1 MADQTVLAFDT
12 SAAHCAAAL
21 LCNGAILGSTFE
33 TMQKGQAEA
42 LVPLIQTLLAE
53 TQTSLHKIGRIG
65 VGLGPGNFTGIR
77 ISISL
82 ARGLGLSLGCPVI
95 GVDSFDASI
104 EEETKET
111 LIAIPATRDQFY
123 TRSSANLQATPQMS
137 DAPTLAT
144 SPIPVHYRPKPDLL
158 VANIARIAARR
169 DVKTVMPPAPLY
181 VKPADAAPRRD
192 PGPKILH
199 PNAS

>member
-42 LVPLIQTLLAE
+42 LVPLIQTLLVE
-53 TQTSLHKIGRIG
+53 TQTNLHKIGRIG

-95 GVDSFDASI
+95 GVDSFEASI
-104 EEETKET
+104 EEKTKET

-123 TRSSANLQATPQMS
+123 TRSSANLQAAPEMS

-144 SPIPVHYRPKPDLL
+144 SPIPVLYRPKPDLL
-158 VANIARIAARR
+158 VANIARIAARK
-169 DVKTVMPPAPLY
+169 DVKTATPPAPLY
-181 VKPADAAPRRD
+181 VKPADAAPSRD
-192 PGPKILH
+192 PGPKILQ

>member
-1 MADQTVLAFDT
+1 VADQTVLAFDT

-42 LVPLIQTLLAE
+42 LVPLIQALLAE

-95 GVDSFDASI
+95 GVDSFEASI
-104 EEETKET
+104 EEKTKET
-111 LIAIPATRDQFY
+111 LIAIPATRDKFY
-123 TRSSANLQATPQMS
+123 TRSSANLQAAPEMS

-144 SPIPVHYRPKPDLL
+144 SPIPVLYRPKPDLL

-169 DVKTVMPPAPLY
+169 DVKTVMPPATLY

>member
-21 LCNGAILGSTFE
+21 LCNGAIIGSTFE

-95 GVDSFDASI
+95 GVDSFEASI

-123 TRSSANLQATPQMS
+123 TRSSANLLATPQMS

-144 SPIPVHYRPKPDLL
+144 SPIPVLYRPKPDLL

>member
-33 TMQKGQAEA
+33 AMQKGQAEA

-82 ARGLGLSLGCPVI
+82 ARGLGLSLDCPVI
-95 GVDSFDASI
+95 GVDSFEASI
-104 EEETKET
+104 EGKTKET

-144 SPIPVHYRPKPDLL
+144 SPIPVLYRPKPDLM
-158 VANIARIAARR
+158 VANMARIAARR

>member
-21 LCNGAILGSTFE
+21 LCNGAILGSTSE
-33 TMQKGQAEA
+33 AMQKGQAEA

-53 TQTSLHKIGRIG
+53 TQTSLNKIGRIG

-82 ARGLGLSLGCPVI
+82 ARGLGLALGCPVI
-95 GVDSFDASI
+95 GVDSFESSI
-104 EEETKET
+104 EDKTKET
-111 LIAIPATRDQFY
+111 LIAIHATRDQFY
-123 TRSSANLQATPQMS
+123 TRGSANLHAAPQMS

-144 SPIPVHYRPKPDLL
+144 SPIPVLYRPTPDLL
-158 VANIARIAARR
+158 VRNIARIAARR
-169 DVKTVMPPAPLY
+169 DVKTLTPPAPLY
-181 VKPADAAPRRD
+181 VKPADAAPSRD

>member
-1 MADQTVLAFDT
+1 MVDQAVLAFDT

-21 LCNGAILGSTFE
+21 LCNGAIIGSTFE

-65 VGLGPGNFTGIR
+65 VGLGPGNYTGIR

-95 GVDSFDASI
+95 GVDSFEASI

-123 TRSSANLQATPQMS
+123 TRSSANLLATPQMS

-144 SPIPVHYRPKPDLL
+144 SPIPVLYRPKPDLL

>member
-53 TQTSLHKIGRIG
+53 TQTNLHKIGRIG

-95 GVDSFDASI
+95 GVDSFEASI
-104 EEETKET
+104 EEKTKET

-123 TRSSANLQATPQMS
+123 TRSSANLQAAPEVS

-144 SPIPVHYRPKPDLL
+144 SPIPVLYRPKPDLL
-158 VANIARIAARR
+158 VANIARIAARK
-169 DVKTVMPPAPLY
+169 DVKTATPPAPLY
-181 VKPADAAPRRD
+181 VKPADAAPSRD
-192 PGPKILH
+192 PGPKILQ

>member
-33 TMQKGQAEA
+33 AMQKGQAEA

-82 ARGLGLSLGCPVI
+82 ARGLGLSLDCPVI
-95 GVDSFDASI
+95 GVDSFEASI
-104 EEETKET
+104 EGKTKET

-144 SPIPVHYRPKPDLL
+144 SPIPVLYRPKPDLL
-158 VANIARIAARR
+158 VANMARIAARR

-181 VKPADAAPRRD
+181 VKPADAALRRD

>member
-1 MADQTVLAFDT
+1 
-12 SAAHCAAAL
+12 
-21 LCNGAILGSTFE
+21 
-33 TMQKGQAEA
+33 MQKGQAEA

-95 GVDSFDASI
+95 GVDSFEASI

-144 SPIPVHYRPKPDLL
+144 SPIPVLYRPKPDLL
-158 VANIARIAARR
+158 VANIARIAAQR
-169 DVKTVMPPAPLY
+169 DVKTVTPPAPLY
-181 VKPADAAPRRD
+181 VKPADAAPSRD
-192 PGPKILH
+192 PGPKILQ
-199 PNAS
+199 PSAS

>member
-65 VGLGPGNFTGIR
+65 VGLGPGNYTGIR

-95 GVDSFDASI
+95 GVDSFEASI
-104 EEETKET
+104 EEKTKET
-111 LIAIPATRDQFY
+111 LIAIPATGDQFY
-123 TRSSANLQATPQMS
+123 TRSSANLQAAPEMS

-144 SPIPVHYRPKPDLL
+144 SPIPVLYRPKPDLL
-158 VANIARIAARR
+158 VANIARIAARK
-169 DVKTVMPPAPLY
+169 DVKTATPPAPLY
-181 VKPADAAPRRD
+181 VKPADAAPSRD
-192 PGPKILH
+192 PGPKILQ

>member
-65 VGLGPGNFTGIR
+65 VGLGPGNYTGIR

-95 GVDSFDASI
+95 GVDSFEASI

-123 TRSSANLQATPQMS
+123 TRSSANLLATPQMS

-144 SPIPVHYRPKPDLL
+144 SPIPVLYRPKPDLL

-169 DVKTVMPPAPLY
+169 DVKTVMPSAPLY
-181 VKPADAAPRRD
+181 AKPADAAPRRD

>member
-33 TMQKGQAEA
+33 AMQKGQAEA

-82 ARGLGLSLGCPVI
+82 ARGLGLSLDCPVI
-95 GVDSFDASI
+95 GVDSFEASI
-104 EEETKET
+104 EGKTKET

-144 SPIPVHYRPKPDLL
+144 SPIPVLYRPKPDLL
-158 VANIARIAARR
+158 VANMACIAARR

>member
-1 MADQTVLAFDT
+1 
-12 SAAHCAAAL
+12 
-21 LCNGAILGSTFE
+21 
-33 TMQKGQAEA
+33 MQKGQAEA
-42 LVPLIQTLLAE
+42 LVPLIQALLAE

-95 GVDSFDASI
+95 GVDSFEASI
-104 EEETKET
+104 EEKTKET
-111 LIAIPATRDQFY
+111 LIAIPATRNQFY
-123 TRSSANLQATPQMS
+123 TRSSANLQAAPEMS

-144 SPIPVHYRPKPDLL
+144 SPIPVLYRPKPDLL
-158 VANIARIAARR
+158 VANIARIAARK
-169 DVKTVMPPAPLY
+169 DVKTATPPAPLY
-181 VKPADAAPRRD
+181 VKPADAAPSRD
-192 PGPKILH
+192 PGPKILQ

>member
-53 TQTSLHKIGRIG
+53 TQTNLHKIGRIG

-95 GVDSFDASI
+95 GVDSFEASI
-104 EEETKET
+104 EEKTKET

-123 TRSSANLQATPQMS
+123 TRSGANLQAAPEMS

-144 SPIPVHYRPKPDLL
+144 SPIPVLYRPKPDLL
-158 VANIARIAARR
+158 VANIARIAARK
-169 DVKTVMPPAPLY
+169 DVKTATPPAPLY
-181 VKPADAAPRRD
+181 VKPADAAPSRD
-192 PGPKILH
+192 PGPKILQ

>member
-1 MADQTVLAFDT
+1 VADQTVLAFDT

-42 LVPLIQTLLAE
+42 LVPLIQALLAE

-95 GVDSFDASI
+95 GVDSFEASI
-104 EEETKET
+104 EEKTKET
-111 LIAIPATRDQFY
+111 LIAIPATRDKFY
-123 TRSSANLQATPQMS
+123 TRSSANLQAAPEMS
-137 DAPTLAT
+137 DALTLAT
-144 SPIPVHYRPKPDLL
+144 SPIPVLYRPKPDLL
-158 VANIARIAARR
+158 VANIARIAARK
-169 DVKTVMPPAPLY
+169 DVKTATPPAPLY
-181 VKPADAAPRRD
+181 VKPADAAPSRD
-192 PGPKILH
+192 PGPKILQ

>member
-1 MADQTVLAFDT
+1 
-12 SAAHCAAAL
+12 
-21 LCNGAILGSTFE
+21 
-33 TMQKGQAEA
+33 MQKGQAEA

-65 VGLGPGNFTGIR
+65 VGLGPGNYTGIR

-95 GVDSFDASI
+95 GVDSFEASI

-144 SPIPVHYRPKPDLL
+144 SPIPVLYRPKPNLL

-181 VKPADAAPRRD
+181 VKPADAEPCSD

>member
-21 LCNGAILGSTFE
+21 LCNGAIIGSTFE

-53 TQTSLHKIGRIG
+53 TQTNLHKIGRIG

-95 GVDSFDASI
+95 GVDSFEASI
-104 EEETKET
+104 EEKTKET

-123 TRSSANLQATPQMS
+123 TRSSANLQAAPEMS

-144 SPIPVHYRPKPDLL
+144 SPIPVLYRPKPDLL
-158 VANIARIAARR
+158 VANIARIAARK
-169 DVKTVMPPAPLY
+169 DVKTATPPAPLY
-181 VKPADAAPRRD
+181 VKPADAAPSRD
-192 PGPKILH
+192 PGPKILQ

>member
-1 MADQTVLAFDT
+1 VADQTVLAFDT

-104 EEETKET
+104 EEETKES

>member
-95 GVDSFDASI
+95 GVDSFEASI

-123 TRSSANLQATPQMS
+123 TRSSANLLATPQMS

-144 SPIPVHYRPKPDLL
+144 SPIPVLYRPKPDLL

>member
-1 MADQTVLAFDT
+1 VADQTVLAFDT

-21 LCNGAILGSTFE
+21 LCNGAILSSTFE

-42 LVPLIQTLLAE
+42 LVPLIQALLAE

-95 GVDSFDASI
+95 GVDSFEASI
-104 EEETKET
+104 EEKTKET
-111 LIAIPATRDQFY
+111 LIAIPATRDKFY
-123 TRSSANLQATPQMS
+123 TRSSANLQAAPEMS

-144 SPIPVHYRPKPDLL
+144 SPIPVLYRPKPDLL
-158 VANIARIAARR
+158 VANIARIAARK
-169 DVKTVMPPAPLY
+169 DVKTATPPAPLY
-181 VKPADAAPRRD
+181 VKPADAAPSRD
-192 PGPKILH
+192 PGPKILQ

>member
-65 VGLGPGNFTGIR
+65 VGLGPGNYTGIR

-95 GVDSFDASI
+95 GVDSFEASI

-144 SPIPVHYRPKPDLL
+144 SPIPVLYRPKPDLL

>member
-65 VGLGPGNFTGIR
+65 VGLGPGNYTGIR

-95 GVDSFDASI
+95 GVDSFEASI

-123 TRSSANLQATPQMS
+123 TRSSANLLATPQMS

-144 SPIPVHYRPKPDLL
+144 SPIPVLYRPKPDLL

-199 PNAS
+199 PNAF

>member
-95 GVDSFDASI
+95 GVDSFEASI
-104 EEETKET
+104 EEKTKET

-137 DAPTLAT
+137 DAPTLAA
-144 SPIPVHYRPKPDLL
+144 SPIPVLYRPKPDLM
-158 VANIARIAARR
+158 VANMARIAARR

-181 VKPADAAPRRD
+181 VKPADAALRRD

>member
-21 LCNGAILGSTFE
+21 LCNGAILGSMFE

-53 TQTSLHKIGRIG
+53 TQTNLHKIGRIG

-95 GVDSFDASI
+95 GVDSFEASI
-104 EEETKET
+104 EGKTKET

-123 TRSSANLQATPQMS
+123 TRSGANLQAAPEMS

-144 SPIPVHYRPKPDLL
+144 SPIPVLYRPKPDLL
-158 VANIARIAARR
+158 VANIARIAARK
-169 DVKTVMPPAPLY
+169 DVKTAPPPAPLY
-181 VKPADAAPRRD
+181 VKPADAAPSRD
-192 PGPKILH
+192 PGPKILQ

>member
-42 LVPLIQTLLAE
+42 LVQLIQTLLAE

-104 EEETKET
+104 EEETKES

-144 SPIPVHYRPKPDLL
+144 SPIPVLYRRKPDLL

>member
-65 VGLGPGNFTGIR
+65 VGLGPGNYTGIR

-104 EEETKET
+104 EEETKES

>member
-104 EEETKET
+104 EEETKES

-144 SPIPVHYRPKPDLL
+144 SPIPVLYRPKPDLL

-181 VKPADAAPRRD
+181 VKTADAAPHRD

>member
-1 MADQTVLAFDT
+1 MVDQTVLAFDT

-53 TQTSLHKIGRIG
+53 TQTNLHKIGRIG

-95 GVDSFDASI
+95 GVDSFEASI
-104 EEETKET
+104 EEKTKET
-111 LIAIPATRDQFY
+111 LIAIPATGDQFY
-123 TRSSANLQATPQMS
+123 TRSSANLQAAPEMS
-137 DAPTLAT
+137 NAPTLAT
-144 SPIPVHYRPKPDLL
+144 SPIPVLYRPKPDLL
-158 VANIARIAARR
+158 VANIARIAARK
-169 DVKTVMPPAPLY
+169 DVKTATPPAPLY
-181 VKPADAAPRRD
+181 VKPADAAPSRD
-192 PGPKILH
+192 PGPKILQ

>member
-82 ARGLGLSLGCPVI
+82 ARGLGLSLSCPVI
-95 GVDSFDASI
+95 GVDSFEASI
-104 EEETKET
+104 EEETKEN

-144 SPIPVHYRPKPDLL
+144 SPIPVLYRPKPDLL

-199 PNAS
+199 INAS

>member
-1 MADQTVLAFDT
+1 
-12 SAAHCAAAL
+12 
-21 LCNGAILGSTFE
+21 
-33 TMQKGQAEA
+33 MQKGQAEA

-104 EEETKET
+104 EEETKES

>member
-42 LVPLIQTLLAE
+42 LVPLIQALLAE

-95 GVDSFDASI
+95 GVDSFEASI
-104 EEETKET
+104 EEKTKET
-111 LIAIPATRDQFY
+111 LIAIPATRDKFY
-123 TRSSANLQATPQMS
+123 TRSSANLQAAPEMS

-144 SPIPVHYRPKPDLL
+144 SPIPVLYRPKPDLL
-158 VANIARIAARR
+158 VANIARIAARK
-169 DVKTVMPPAPLY
+169 DVKTATPPAPLY
-181 VKPADAAPRRD
+181 VKPADAAPSRD
-192 PGPKILH
+192 PGP
-199 PNAS
+199 

>member
-42 LVPLIQTLLAE
+42 LVPLIQALLAE

-95 GVDSFDASI
+95 GVDSFQASI
-104 EEETKET
+104 EEKTKET

-123 TRSSANLQATPQMS
+123 TRSSANLQAAPEMS

-144 SPIPVHYRPKPDLL
+144 SPIPVLYRPKPDLL
-158 VANIARIAARR
+158 VANIARIAARK
-169 DVKTVMPPAPLY
+169 DVKTATPPAPLY
-181 VKPADAAPRRD
+181 VKPADAAPSRD
-192 PGPKILH
+192 PGPKILQ

>member
-1 MADQTVLAFDT
+1 MVDQTVLAFDT

-53 TQTSLHKIGRIG
+53 TQTNLHKIGRIG

-95 GVDSFDASI
+95 GVDSFEASI
-104 EEETKET
+104 EGKTKET

-123 TRSSANLQATPQMS
+123 TRSGANLQAAPEMS

-144 SPIPVHYRPKPDLL
+144 SPIPVLYRPKPDLL
-158 VANIARIAARR
+158 VANIARIAARK
-169 DVKTVMPPAPLY
+169 DGKTATPPAPLY
-181 VKPADAAPRRD
+181 VKPADAAPSRD

>member
-95 GVDSFDASI
+95 GVDSFEASI
-104 EEETKET
+104 EEETKEN

-144 SPIPVHYRPKPDLL
+144 SPIPVLYRPKPDLL

>member
-1 MADQTVLAFDT
+1 
-12 SAAHCAAAL
+12 
-21 LCNGAILGSTFE
+21 
-33 TMQKGQAEA
+33 MQKGQAEA

-53 TQTSLHKIGRIG
+53 TQTNLHKIGRIG

-95 GVDSFDASI
+95 GVDSFEASV
-104 EEETKET
+104 EGKTKET

-123 TRSSANLQATPQMS
+123 TRSSANLQAAPEVS

-144 SPIPVHYRPKPDLL
+144 SPIPVLYRPKPDLL
-158 VANIARIAARR
+158 VANIARIAARK
-169 DVKTVMPPAPLY
+169 DVKTAPPPAPLY
-181 VKPADAAPRRD
+181 VKPADAAPSRD
-192 PGPKILH
+192 PGPKILQ

>member
-95 GVDSFDASI
+95 GVDSFEASI

-144 SPIPVHYRPKPDLL
+144 SPIPVLYRRKPDLL
-158 VANIARIAARR
+158 VANIARIAGRR

>member
-65 VGLGPGNFTGIR
+65 VGLGPGNYTGIR

-95 GVDSFDASI
+95 GVDSFEASI

-144 SPIPVHYRPKPDLL
+144 SPIPVLYRPKPDLL

-181 VKPADAAPRRD
+181 VKPADAEPRSD